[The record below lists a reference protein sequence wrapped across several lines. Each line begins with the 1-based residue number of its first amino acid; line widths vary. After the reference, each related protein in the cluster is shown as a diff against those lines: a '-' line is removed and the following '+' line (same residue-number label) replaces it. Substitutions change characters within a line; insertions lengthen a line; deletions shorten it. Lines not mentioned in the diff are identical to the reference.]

1 MKKIFP
7 RIVIAATQS
16 GSGKTTIVSGIAAAL
31 KNRGLK
37 VQTYK
42 VGPDYIDP
50 GFHEISSGRTSHNLD
65 SWLVGEKKIADIFL
79 STFNDAD
86 IAIIE
91 GVMGL
96 FDGGRGGISS
106 TAEIS
111 KILNAPV
118 VLVIDAKSMG
128 TSAAAVALGFKNF
141 DKTVNFAGVILN
153 RIGSESHKKIIC
165 DALNEINIKCFGAIK
180 RDENFILPERH
191 LGLVPT
197 AENNFSEVI
206 EKISDAVE
214 NQIDLDALI
223 NLAKNSA
230 PLPDKKNSSFLITHS
245 KLFRVAVAKDE
256 AFNFYYAESLR
267 ELENFGAEIIFF
279 SPLHDKNLPKNIDG
293 LILGGG
299 FPEIFAEKLEENK
312 SMRDSIKNFAENN
325 FPIFA
330 ECGGYM
336 YLMKSIKN
344 FDGKIFEMCGVIP
357 NRAEMTKKL
366 QMVGYVEAALKK
378 NCILGKIGD
387 KIHAHEFHFSVEK
400 ENLSDEKIFDCQK
413 LRTGEKYSA
422 GYFDKNIFASYLHIH
437 FAGCMK
443 AAESFVNACK
453 KLKEEKFYENCNF

>member
-7 RIVIAATQS
+7 RLIIAATQS
-16 GSGKTTIVSGIAAAL
+16 GSGKTTIVSGILSAL

-37 VQTYK
+37 VQSYK

-50 GFHEISSGRTSHNLD
+50 GFHEISSGRPAHNLD
-65 SWLVGEKKIADIFL
+65 SWLVGKEKIADIFL
-79 STFNDAD
+79 KTFGDSD
-86 IAIIE
+86 IAIVE

-96 FDGGRGGISS
+96 FDGGKGGISS

-128 TSAAAVALGFKNF
+128 TSAAAVALGFREF
-141 DKTVNFAGVILN
+141 DKSVNFAGVILN

-165 DALNEINIKCFGAIK
+165 DALDEIGIKNFGAIK

-197 AENNFSEVI
+197 AENNFSDVI
-206 EKISDAVE
+206 KKISVAVE
-214 NQIDLDALI
+214 NQIDLDGLI
-223 NLAKNSA
+223 SLAKNSP
-230 PLPDKKNSSFLITHS
+230 PLEEKIFPLRITHHA
-245 KLFRVAVAKDE
+245 LRIATAKDA
-256 AFNFYYAESLR
+256 AFNFYYEESLH
-267 ELENFGAEIIFF
+267 ELEKLGAEIIFF
-279 SPLHDKNLPKNIDG
+279 SPLNDRTLPKNIDG

-299 FPEIFAEKLEENK
+299 FPEIFAERLEENK
-312 SMRDSIKNFAENN
+312 IMRESIKNFAENN

-366 QMVGYVEAALKK
+366 QMVGYVEATLKK
-378 NCILGKIGD
+378 NCVIGEAND
-387 KIHAHEFHFSVEK
+387 KIRAHEFHFSVET
-400 ENLSDEKIFDCQK
+400 ENLSEKNIFDCER
-413 LRTGEKYSA
+413 LRTGKKYFA
-422 GYFDKNIFASYLHIH
+422 GYAEKNILASYLHIH
-437 FAGCMK
+437 FVGCPS
-443 AAESFVNACK
+443 AAKNFFDACK
-453 KLKEEKFYENCNF
+453 NFREERIKNVKPCD